1 MMLRHARVLAC
12 LSVLVLMAACS
23 SETTPTGGGSSGGI
37 AVSPPDGGEVVAA
50 PPTAPDDGPYWPRFH
65 GPNGDNIS
73 GDTGLLKQWPDG
85 GPPLDWTCEEIG
97 GGYSSVSIGGGLI
110 YTAGNIDKK
119 TMISAID
126 MDGNIKWQVE
136 NGAAWTASHP
146 GTRGTPT
153 IDGDRLYH
161 QSPVGSVICLNAKTG
176 DKIWSINSLETF
188 HAENITWALAESLLI
203 DGDRVI
209 CCPGGPEASMV
220 ALNKMTGEV
229 VWKAESTGDKTAYA
243 TTSLV
248 EFGGLRI
255 IFAMTAKALVG
266 VDAENG
272 RLLFKHP
279 FETEYDAN
287 SMMPLFSNGHVF
299 ISGGYGTTG
308 SELLKVVVQGDK
320 ASVEKVWG
328 SRDLDNHHGGVLL
341 IDGFLYGA
349 AHQFSKGQWICL
361 DWKSGETKWAAYG
374 VGGRNE
380 RKRKGSSTYADGLM
394 YMLSEDQHVGLTKI
408 SPAGLEIISEFSL
421 PEGSRDPSWAHP
433 VVCGGRLYIRHDNR
447 LFAYNVKANGE

>member
-1 MMLRHARVLAC
+1 M
-12 LSVLVLMAACS
+12 
-23 SETTPTGGGSSGGI
+23 
-37 AVSPPDGGEVVAA
+37 AA
-50 PPTAPDDGPYWPRFH
+50 PPVTITPTTVTPGDGPNWPRFH

-73 GDTGLLKQWPDG
+73 SDTGLLKEWPDG
-85 GPPLDWTCEEIG
+85 GPPLDWTCEKIG
-97 GGYSSVSIGGGLI
+97 IGYSSVSMAGGLI
-110 YTAGNIDKK
+110 YTAGNKDDKA
-119 TMISAID
+119 TTISAID
-126 MDGNIKWQVE
+126 MDGNVKWQVE
-136 NGAAWTASHP
+136 NGAAYTGSHP

-161 QSPVGSVICLNAKTG
+161 QSPVGSIICLNATTG

-188 HAENITWALAESLLI
+188 QAQNITWALAESLLI

-209 CCPGGPEASMV
+209 TCPGGPEASVV

-229 VWKAESTGDKTAYA
+229 VWKAESTGQKTAYA

-255 IFAMTAKALVG
+255 IFAMTAKALIG
-266 VDAENG
+266 VDADNG
-272 RLLFKHP
+272 RLLFEHP
-279 FETEYDAN
+279 FKTEHDAN
-287 SMMPLFSNGHVF
+287 SLMPLFHDGKVF

-320 ASVEKVWG
+320 ASVEMVWP

-349 AHQFSKGQWICL
+349 AHSFSKGQWICL
-361 DWKSGETKWAAYG
+361 DWNTGETKWAAYG

-380 RKRKGSSTYADGLM
+380 RKRKGSSTYAEGMM
-394 YMLSEDQHVGLTKI
+394 YMVSEDRYAGLAKI
-408 SPAGLEIISEFSL
+408 SPTGLEIVSEFPL
-421 PEGSRDPSWAHP
+421 PEGSRDSSWAHP

-447 LFAYNVKANGE
+447 LFAYNVKANDE